1 MTVQERERTMP
12 TDPVC
17 LMVLNEEEA
26 KATATYKGTKY
37 YFCCN
42 YCKKQF
48 DANPKRY
55 SRLGIDAS
63 IDISSGCE

>member
-1 MTVQERERTMP
+1 MA

-17 LMVLNEEEA
+17 LMVIGEEEA
-26 KATATYKGTKY
+26 QATATYKGTKY

-48 DANPKRY
+48 EANPKKY

-63 IDISSGCE
+63 VDLGCGCD

>member
-1 MTVQERERTMP
+1 MP

-17 LMVLNEEEA
+17 LTVINEEEA
-26 KATATYKGTKY
+26 QATTTYKGRKY

-48 DANPKRY
+48 EENPKRY

-63 IDISSGCE
+63 VDLSGGCL

>member
-1 MTVQERERTMP
+1 MP

-17 LMVLNEEEA
+17 LTVINEEEA
-26 KATATYKGTKY
+26 QATTTYKGRKY

-48 DANPKRY
+48 EENPKRY

-63 IDISSGCE
+63 VDLSGGCS